1 MNNRDHALDDLLAKE
16 REAYQKRVRRLR
28 EQARK
33 EEQRLAL
40 RTAQLIKEQH
50 PDTYQRFEDEA
61 QRLLDEERVA
71 RSSRA
76 RAASTYEQPEQ
87 PVQGEAR
94 PDEQE
99 GAMLHD

>member
-1 MNNRDHALDDLLAKE
+1 MNKRDHALDDLLAKE

-33 EEQRLAL
+33 DEQRLAL
-40 RTAQLIKEQH
+40 RTAQLIREQH

-61 QRLLDEERVA
+61 QRLLDEERAA

-76 RAASTYEQPEQ
+76 RAASTSEQSE
-87 PVQGEAR
+87 QGEAR
-94 PDEQE
+94 PDQPE
-99 GAMLHD
+99 GAMHHD